1 MLDHRN
7 LRLTCIGAGMAR
19 KFRGAGGVRTYMSW
33 YSARKVYK
41 WDVDTG
47 GEMDTE
53 LVVQDFEPW

>member
-1 MLDHRN
+1 
-7 LRLTCIGAGMAR
+7 MAR

-47 GEMDTE
+47 GEMATE